1 MSQAAPTFCMNVP
14 MSETRSAINRLR
26 KMGIRSGRQTLLDFS
41 RSSLVAGL
49 MSVGSCCPYKT
60 SGEDLATKDRA
71 TIHDQYRP
79 KLFRRALVMFHHVV
93 SQPANVTPK
102 RSRLGWRAVSRC
114 CVVEASGGTRH

>member
-60 SGEDLATKDRA
+60 SGADLATKDRA

-79 KLFRRALVMFHHVV
+79 KLSAEPWLCSTTLFRNQHMLR
-93 SQPANVTPK
+93 PNV
-102 RSRLGWRAVSRC
+102 
-114 CVVEASGGTRH
+114 